1 MVARRRVYPY
11 AHTSHDKRITA
22 PVNGHGDDLL
32 ESGEF
37 RLQGIHSRL

>member
-22 PVNGHGDDLL
+22 TVNGHK
-32 ESGEF
+32 
-37 RLQGIHSRL
+37 GISLKPTNQSPYNR